1 LVDTLYPTAEK
12 IVLAMDNLNIHKLGS
27 LYRRFKPAEAR
38 HLASKLE
45 IHYTPKHGSWLNIAE
60 VGLNLLTRQCL
71 NRRIP
76 EIGKLR
82 QELETWCRERNE
94 KKPPVDW
101 QFTTKD
107 ARVKLHSLYPKL
119 VD

>member
-1 LVDTLYPTAEK
+1 
-12 IVLAMDNLNIHKLGS
+12 M
-27 LYRRFKPAEAR
+27 AEAR

-60 VGLNLLTRQCL
+60 IGLNLLTRQCL

-94 KKPPVDW
+94 KKFPVDW